1 MQPPL
6 RRSSSPA
13 ASRSDRAPANDEGA
27 RLLALALECPHAFHS
42 ADGFARRAGLRN
54 RHHLNRILRDAGLPT
69 FRNISTLVRLSLI
82 VRAAADQRDSI
93 CAVCQRNGL
102 DPAWVYRSLKR
113 LTGRGWKELRSAS
126 ALEILRLACVVC
138 RERTRRRPPTDRRVA

>member
-13 ASRSDRAPANDEGA
+13 TNSDRLHDNDEGA
-27 RLLALALECPHAFHS
+27 RLLAMALANPHAFHS
-42 ADGFARRAGLRN
+42 ADGFAHRAGFRN
-54 RHHLNRILRDAGLPT
+54 RHHLNRVLREAGLPT
-69 FRNISTLVRLSLI
+69 FRNIATLVRLSLI

-138 RERTRRRPPTDRRVA
+138 RDRTRRRPPTDRRVA